1 MVKKDPETPK
11 TSRPWLMLSVVYQN
25 YMVIYYC
32 WRYLT
37 LWLQGTENSTWNWV
51 THFFPTLCI
60 SVLESLWEAGGGTA
74 SPMVTLGCE
83 PFLWQIME
91 DIHSS
96 HSRPV
101 AFHLSSLP
109 HAQRNKITRTKTN
122 SENWTRFSSGKWKR
136 TPETG
141 ERASS
146 RVKFHH
152 TALPSGFL
160 KVLFSELEKGWGFFY
175 WVRLFD
181 FSVIL
186 LPFVTYI
193 PVRWP
198 PCKLL

>member
-37 LWLQGTENSTWNWV
+37 LWLQDTENSIWNWV
-51 THFFPTLCI
+51 THFFRTLCI

-74 SPMVTLGCE
+74 SPMVTLGCGLFCDKWWKTFTQAI
-83 PFLWQIME
+83 PGRW
-91 DIHSS
+91 
-96 HSRPV
+96 
-101 AFHLSSLP
+101 LP
-109 HAQRNKITRTKTN
+109 TWVHCLMPKRNKITWTKTN
-122 SENWTRFSSGKWKR
+122 SENWTQFSSGKWKR

-160 KVLFSELEKGWGFFY
+160 KVLFSELEKG
-175 WVRLFD
+175 
-181 FSVIL
+181 
-186 LPFVTYI
+186 
-193 PVRWP
+193 
-198 PCKLL
+198 